1 MSTAPLG
8 WENNWVSQAQIY
20 PGYGGD
26 SDNGLNKT
34 VQAFSG
40 ALVNPLQR
48 PVPGDRDALSGY
60 MTYFGDGTVTV
71 NRHGLIAPKDLV
83 DNNKMS
89 WKISQDMGQRFHP
102 LMTVYMNDASTSESA
117 FNLLTDLSS
126 AGGTTNK
133 KSIPVNILANI
144 ALQVGAL
151 LGART
156 WAANQDAGI
165 PNPSSTP
172 LDKTQIAQLDRLKNG
187 DGVFGD
193 VLVTPDGFGSFIQNY
208 QLNTAS
214 GHINAGTSMQY
225 SLASY
230 EQMLVPTNDGSG
242 WKLVPKNGGPEQM
255 LPGNGE
261 ALSEDAVVI
270 GFDDHHDGI
279 EPDRDFDDVLIRM
292 ISGGEWIL

>member
-1 MSTAPLG
+1 MGRDQNLAKEEHCRQYAMSTAPLG

-26 SDNGLNKT
+26 SDIGLNKT

-40 ALVNPLQR
+40 ASFNPLQR
-48 PVPGDRDALSGY
+48 PVPGDRDALNGY
-60 MTYFGDGTVTV
+60 MTYFGDGTVAV

-126 AGGTTNK
+126 TGGTTNK
-133 KSIPVNILANI
+133 KSIPVNILTNI

-165 PNPSSTP
+165 LNPSSTP

-214 GHINAGTSMQY
+214 AHINAGTSMQY
-225 SLASY
+225 SSASY
-230 EQMLVPTNDGSG
+230 EQMLVPTSDGSG
-242 WKLVPKNGGPEQM
+242 
-255 LPGNGE
+255 
-261 ALSEDAVVI
+261 
-270 GFDDHHDGI
+270 
-279 EPDRDFDDVLIRM
+279 
-292 ISGGEWIL
+292 